1 MATIRW
7 SGEGANEEGARER
20 AFEVE
25 RDGVPI
31 PGLLWTPDGGTGP
44 QPLILMG
51 HGGTGHKRNDRML
64 ELGNMFARDYGW
76 CAVSI
81 DATGHGD
88 RGGVSDLDGFVELWD
103 DGWMVEEMVEDWRA
117 VVDMLERLGEVDSAR
132 IGYWGMSM
140 GAMLGIPYVASDD
153 RVAVAVLGKAGMTG
167 SIPEQTGV
175 APILEK
181 YAPQIEIPV
190 LFSMQWDDE
199 LFDRDGQFELFD
211 AIGSED
217 KRLHAY
223 PGLHG
228 ENGEETVEM
237 HAEFLERQL

>member
-20 AFEVE
+20 AFEVD
-25 RDGVPI
+25 RDGDSI
-31 PGLLWTPDGGTGP
+31 PGLLWTPDGGRP

-51 HGGTGHKRNDRML
+51 HGGTGHKRNEKML
-64 ELGNMFARDYGW
+64 ELGNMFAREYGW
-76 CAVSI
+76 CAASI
-81 DATGHGD
+81 DAPGHGD
-88 RGGVSDLDGFVELWD
+88 RGGASNLDEFGELWE
-103 DGWMVEEMVEDWRA
+103 DGSIVEQTVEDWRA
-117 VVDMLERLGEVDSAR
+117 TLDMLERLGEVDSAR

-140 GAMLGIPYVASDD
+140 GSMLGIPYVASDD
-153 RVAVAVLGKAGMTG
+153 RIVAAVLGKAGMTG
-167 SIPEQTGV
+167 SIPELTDVTTYFEQS
-175 APILEK
+175 APE
-181 YAPQIEIPV
+181 IEIPV

-199 LFDRDGQFELFD
+199 LFHRDGQFELFD

-228 ENGEETVEM
+228 EYGEETVEM
-237 HAEFLERQL
+237 HAEFFERQL